1 MLNIDKCETCTTRSC
16 ESIDTDFTCFLD
28 MDGTQDVQD
37 LWRLLMKK
45 YVREN
50 GDTFEGK
57 SFDVD

>member
-1 MLNIDKCETCTTRSC
+1 
-16 ESIDTDFTCFLD
+16 

-57 SFDVD
+57 SFDAD